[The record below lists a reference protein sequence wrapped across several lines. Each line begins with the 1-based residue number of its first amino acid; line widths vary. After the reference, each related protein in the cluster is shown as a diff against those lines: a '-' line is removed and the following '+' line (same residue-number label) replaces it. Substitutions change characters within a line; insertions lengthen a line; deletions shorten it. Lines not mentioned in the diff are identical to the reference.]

1 MFGKKKQA
9 LLADRPDQPRMSAN
23 VTEFMEKLGLSG
35 DEIAEMANPISDQQ
49 RRIEESET
57 TLATF
62 VMQTNAMWS
71 ERMGAIIDLQPKH
84 MLPTTCWDSLD
95 TPDRTLLMDVLGLL
109 PAQPWNIVLLAANDE
124 TAALLGVG
132 RHPRS
137 LSEEE
142 RTANNL
148 ASLTIAEELEIA
160 KRKQGATLDPS
171 RSDLAEVADQAPDA
185 ATARI
190 IALARPVASASLG
203 QDVVD
208 HSRSTFFGD

>member
-1 MFGKKKQA
+1 MFGNRKQA
-9 LLADRPDQPRMSAN
+9 LLADRPDQPRMSTN
-23 VTEFMEKLGLSG
+23 VTDFMEKLGLS
-35 DEIAEMANPISDQQ
+35 DDQIAEMANPMSDQQ
-49 RRIEESET
+49 RRLDESEA

-71 ERMGAIIDLQPKH
+71 ERMGAIIDLQPRH
-84 MLPTTCWDSLD
+84 MLPTSCWDSLD

-109 PAQPWNIVLLAANDE
+109 PAQPWNTVLLAANDE

-142 RTANNL
+142 QTANKL
-148 ASLTIAEELEIA
+148 ASLTIAEELESV
-160 KRKQGATLDPS
+160 KRQQGATLDPS
-171 RSDLAEVADQAPDA
+171 RLDPAEVPDEIRN
-185 ATARI
+185 TAVVRI
-190 IALARPVASASLG
+190 IAIARPVASAVLG